1 MARPTNPET
10 KTMIA
15 YGAKLP
21 AEVKLTFD
29 TLASVLGK
37 GTGQREILVE
47 MLELYREAHPDV
59 MERVDTIMKA
69 MSEV

>member
-1 MARPTNPET
+1 MARPANPET
-10 KTMIA
+10 KKLIA
-15 YGAKLP
+15 YGTKLP

-37 GTGQREILVE
+37 GTGQREILIE
-47 MLELYREAHPDV
+47 MLELYREAHPDI
-59 MERVDTIMKA
+59 MERVDKIVEA